1 MSRELVYC
9 DPPYLLYTR
18 TSNRR
23 YRFEYEEQDHI
34 KLLEIV
40 KTLRCSVMHSGY
52 PSTLY
57 EDLLTGRR
65 ILELQVKKPVHIN
78 IDQTPVSRKLAKI
91 KPDSVFLI

>member
-1 MSRELVYC
+1 LVYC

-34 KLLEIV
+34 ELLEIV
-40 KTLRCSVMHSGY
+40 KTLPCSVMIYGY

-57 EDLLTGRR
+57 EDLLTG
-65 ILELQVKKPVHIN
+65 LEDP
-78 IDQTPVSRKLAKI
+78 
-91 KPDSVFLI
+91 